1 MLDVFID
8 ISYLYDKDRHQDDS
22 HSTANVKINYE
33 EESEYFGLRV
43 M

>member
-22 HSTANVKINYE
+22 QSTANVKINYE